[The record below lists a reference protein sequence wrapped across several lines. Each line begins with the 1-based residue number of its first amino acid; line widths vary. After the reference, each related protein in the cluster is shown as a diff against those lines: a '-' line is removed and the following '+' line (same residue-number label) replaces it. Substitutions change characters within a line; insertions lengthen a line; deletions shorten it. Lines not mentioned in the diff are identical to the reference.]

1 MQPIQLTGI
10 DKPLAPVVLGT
21 MTFGDGA
28 DARAAGD
35 MVEDFLAAGGDGID
49 TANGYAAGRS
59 ETVLADL
66 IRGRRDQIILASKVG
81 IPHPDAD
88 GAPPLSIDGI
98 RRCVAAS
105 LRRLNTD
112 HLDLLYLHQPDRS
125 TPIAKT
131 LAALRALLDTGAIA
145 AWGVSNF
152 AAWQVA
158 ELRRAAADH
167 EVPDPVIAQQV
178 YNVVA
183 TRVDDEYAEYART
196 TGIPTVVYN
205 PLAGGLLTG
214 KHTRQQPPGSGRFG
228 ASRLGGMYRD
238 RYWHET
244 VFQAVEALR
253 AIADAAGL
261 SMAELALRWTIDRP
275 VVDAVLVGGS
285 RPQNIRTNLAA
296 IAKGPLPA
304 DLADAVTAVSTT
316 LHGPM
321 PAYNR

>member
-1 MQPIQLTGI
+1 MQAIRLTGI

-28 DARAAGD
+28 
-35 MVEDFLAAGGDGID
+35 
-49 TANGYAAGRS
+49 
-59 ETVLADL
+59 ETILTDL
-66 IRGRRDQIILASKVG
+66 LRGRRDLVVLASKVG

-88 GAPPLSIDGI
+88 GAAPLSVDGI

-125 TPIAKT
+125 TPIAHT
-131 LAALRALLDTGAIA
+131 LAGLRELLDNGAIA

-152 AAWQVA
+152 AAWQIA

-167 EVPDPVIAQQV
+167 GLPDPVIAQQV

-183 TRVDDEYAEYART
+183 TRIDDEYAEYADT
-196 TGIPTVVYN
+196 TGLPTVVYN

-214 KHTRQQPPGSGRFG
+214 QHTRQQPPGSGRFG
-228 ASRLGGMYRD
+228 SSRLGGTYRD
-238 RYWHET
+238 RYWNDS
-244 VFQAVEALR
+244 VFEAVEALR

-261 SMAELALRWTIDRP
+261 PMAELALRWTIDRP
-275 VVDAVLVGGS
+275 VVNAVLIGGS

-304 DLADAVTAVSTT
+304 DLADAVSAVSTT

-321 PAYNR
+321 PPYNR